1 MAGAYEPNQGIPGY
15 RPPRHKS
22 ATAFGGSPIPRVAGL
37 SEAEV
42 SSDINVTPMVDV
54 MLVLLIIFMVTA
66 PLLTV
71 GVPVDLPKTDA
82 APITGQDEPLVVSV
96 NSQGQIFLQETEI
109 DLPTLVARLQAI
121 TGNKP
126 DTRIFVRGDKAVNYG
141 RVVEVMGNL
150 SSAGFSRVA
159 LLAELPQ
166 SGNTPA
172 PAAAPA
178 GRR

>member
-1 MAGAYEPNQGIPGY
+1 MGAALQGGGHGHG
-15 RPPRHKS
+15 RGRLGGRRKS
-22 ATAFGGSPIPRVAGL
+22 APM
-37 SEAEV
+37 
-42 SSDINVTPMVDV
+42 SDINVTPMVDV
-54 MLVLLIIFMVTA
+54 RLVLLIIFMVTA

-126 DTRIFVRGDKAVNYG
+126 DSRIFVRGDKSVNYG
-141 RVVEVMGNL
+141 RVVEVMGTL

-166 SGNTPA
+166 SGGSPS
-172 PAAAPA
+172 PAAQPA
-178 GRR
+178 RR

>member
-1 MAGAYEPNQGIPGY
+1 MGASLQGGGG
-15 RPPRHKS
+15 RGRLGGRRK
-22 ATAFGGSPIPRVAGL
+22 TAPM
-37 SEAEV
+37 
-42 SSDINVTPMVDV
+42 SDINVTPMVDV

-109 DLPTLVARLQAI
+109 ELPNLVARLQAI
-121 TGNKP
+121 TSNKP
-126 DTRIFVRGDKAVNYG
+126 DTRIFVRGDKSVNYG
-141 RVVEVMGNL
+141 RVVDVMGTL
-150 SSAGFSRVA
+150 SSAGFSKVA

-166 SGNTPA
+166 SGASPA
-172 PAAAPA
+172 PAAQPA
-178 GRR
+178 RR

>member
-1 MAGAYEPNQGIPGY
+1 MGASLQGGGG
-15 RPPRHKS
+15 RGRLGGRRK
-22 ATAFGGSPIPRVAGL
+22 TAPM
-37 SEAEV
+37 
-42 SSDINVTPMVDV
+42 SDINVTPMVDV

-109 DLPTLVARLQAI
+109 ELPNLVARLQAI
-121 TGNKP
+121 TSNKP
-126 DTRIFVRGDKAVNYG
+126 DTRIFVRGDKSVNYG
-141 RVVEVMGNL
+141 RVVEVMGTL
-150 SSAGFSRVA
+150 SSAGFSKVA

-166 SGNTPA
+166 SGASPA
-172 PAAAPA
+172 PAAQP

>member
-1 MAGAYEPNQGIPGY
+1 MG
-15 RPPRHKS
+15 
-22 ATAFGGSPIPRVAGL
+22 AGL
-37 SEAEV
+37 QGGGGTHRIGSRRRAAKPM
-42 SSDINVTPMVDV
+42 SDINVTPMVDV

-126 DTRIFVRGDKAVNYG
+126 DTRIFVRGDKSVNYG
-141 RVVEVMGNL
+141 RVVEVMGTL
-150 SSAGFSRVA
+150 SSSGFSRVA

-166 SGNTPA
+166 SGGSPA
-172 PAAAPA
+172 PAAPTS